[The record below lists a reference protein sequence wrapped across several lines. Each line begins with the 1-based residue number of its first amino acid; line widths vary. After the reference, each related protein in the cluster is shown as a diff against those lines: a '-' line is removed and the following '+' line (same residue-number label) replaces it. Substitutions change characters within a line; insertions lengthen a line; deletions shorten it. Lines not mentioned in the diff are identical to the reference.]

1 MKRTITG
8 IICTALFAM
17 PLTGCGDKAPQ
28 SPAAVAPVAT
38 EYKWD
43 FAIKNAGIDELK
55 TDCDQKGSVV
65 SLEYDTP
72 AYAVNDLLGLDEN
85 LHKKNEHISPLQL

>member
-17 PLTGCGDKAPQ
+17 TLTGCGDKAPQ
-28 SPAAVAPVAT
+28 SPAAAAPVAT

-43 FAIKNAGIDELK
+43 FAMKNAGLSR
-55 TDCDQKGSVV
+55 GSMTV
-65 SLEYDTP
+65 EP
-72 AYAVNDLLGLDEN
+72 DLCAGLN
-85 LHKKNEHISPLQL
+85 LRDLAIMHGDYHTSIF